1 MRSFSVN
8 APSDKKFRRINTHFF
23 MYGGCWLKISTALN
37 PNKNG
42 NSALF
47 NRTEEYSTSSLHDI
61 LKVSKKL
68 IITCLLTGIRLW
80 CHIWHHFYFELC
92 DCLIT
97 FPIFVPSQRLI
108 ARNVCE
114 LFSFNCVFSHL
125 NEACRIDD
133 VSRGSLLCYEIL
145 TNN

>member
-1 MRSFSVN
+1 MPPACHTSPSYSPASRTPIFGWLLCEKLLIGSLLRPRPRPNPFFLLLFHLVAPNDGTTPPNTILLGRAFS
-8 APSDKKFRRINTHFF
+8 
-23 MYGGCWLKISTALN
+23 L
-37 PNKNG
+37 
-42 NSALF
+42 
-47 NRTEEYSTSSLHDI
+47 TE
-61 LKVSKKL
+61 
-68 IITCLLTGIRLW
+68 IRLW

-108 ARNVCE
+108 ARNVRE
-114 LFSFNCVFSHL
+114 LFSFNRGVSHL